1 MHQQPE
7 SQSMATDNVYVLFY
21 LLAFLCIQPN
31 VCDGALTSGCIP
43 AERSALLGF
52 KRGLKDPTNRLS
64 SWVGKDCCKWEGV
77 TCSNHTGHVVKL
89 DLHNPHPFSDFDD
102 EPYNNWTLGVDES
115 PVNGGHAAAADGIG
129 PKRLSHAC
137 QCDKDDMCTQ
147 ERSIYGH
154 LQNSCEMSYA
164 LLLLLLLWKSQMRWT
179 DQLAPRLDNYHH
191 IVSADGADASSVRSF
206 CCLWGKKT
214 FSLRVWVVMID
225 DDDDHV
231 LYGFRCRMP
240 GEMMWILAFTMGRSC

>member
-102 EPYNNWTLGVDES
+102 EPYNNWTLGDS
-115 PVNGGHAAAADGIG
+115 CLHQSNTNWMHHKLKSTKCAAAWIFLDLMLRSFQLMSLPLMADMLLQLMELGRRG
-129 PKRLSHAC
+129 SHMHVNVTRMICARKN
-137 QCDKDDMCTQ
+137 DPFMATFKIHDARGNDVDL
-147 ERSIYGH
+147 SIYNGKVLLIVNVASQWKQKTAKGH
-154 LQNSCEMSYA
+154 EECRV
-164 LLLLLLLWKSQMRWT
+164 KV
-179 DQLAPRLDNYHH
+179 QLTLIY
-191 IVSADGADASSVRSF
+191 SV
-206 CCLWGKKT
+206 L
-214 FSLRVWVVMID
+214 V
-225 DDDDHV
+225 
-231 LYGFRCRMP
+231 
-240 GEMMWILAFTMGRSC
+240 